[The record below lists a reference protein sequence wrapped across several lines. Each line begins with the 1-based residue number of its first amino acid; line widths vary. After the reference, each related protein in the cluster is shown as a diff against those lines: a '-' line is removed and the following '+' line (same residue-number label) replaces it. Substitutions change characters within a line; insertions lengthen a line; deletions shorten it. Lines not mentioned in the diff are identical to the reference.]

1 MLGRRLVAQK
11 KLLLQVKKKIKK
23 YRRSIY
29 SSKSIKRGEIF
40 TTDNIKVIRPGNGL
54 EPKYYDYIIGKKAKK
69 KINLGQPINFQLINN
84 SS

>member
-1 MLGRRLVAQK
+1 MKK
-11 KLLLQVKKKIKK
+11 KLKNIEDLFIPQNLL
-23 YRRSIY
+23 
-29 SSKSIKRGEIF
+29 RGEIF

-54 EPKYYDYIIGKKAKK
+54 EPKYYDYIIGKRRK